1 MTVEEIRG
9 RLGGETDRF
18 PVGMRVL
25 AVDDDPTCLI
35 ILDGLL
41 RKCQYQVTSTSQA
54 KTALRMLRENQ
65 NWFDLVISDVHM
77 PDMDGF
83 KLLEHVG
90 LEMDLPVIMLSAN
103 SDPKLVMKGITH
115 GACDYLVKP
124 VRIEELRNI
133 WQHVI
138 RRKKCEAKHESKS
151 TTKDKNRHGNG
162 EGEQEPSPTDNT
174 DQNGKIN
181 RKRKDDEEEEDGEE
195 NGSENE
201 DTGTQK
207 KPRVV
212 WSIELHRKFVAAVNQ
227 LGIEKAVPKR
237 VLDLMN
243 VEGLTREN
251 VASHLQK
258 YRLYLKRISSVATQ
272 QANMVAALGG
282 TDSSYMRSLS
292 SLDGFGD
299 FRTLAGQ
306 GRYPNPALSSYQT
319 GGIFGRLNSPAG
331 ASLHSLSSSA
341 LIQPSH
347 AHNLS
352 NSLNTLGKFQPVVLP
367 EKQNTSSFQRIPTS
381 LEFDSPGD
389 PTIFTSVGNASLF
402 ADNRAPLGISSNSL
416 PSASINPLILQGN
429 PQPMQS
435 GGAFGNQSSLKVG
448 SLNSEPF
455 NTGIA
460 VQISRFSSNSV
471 LSSEPF
477 NHDLLPPNSMSI
489 NSLSG
494 PHIRNNPDD
503 FSSMSAISSH
513 MEDARG
519 EIQCQ
524 AGLVGDVR
532 NMNQA
537 MDKRWGEHNQAY
549 VQNPNMVF
557 STLNAMA
564 PTKSVVDLLSQSVDQ
579 NNGVFRRETNASLVS
594 QSNSSAL
601 TLLQHSGVDKSAID
615 SKMRSSEDYILEQTK
630 SQGGFVH
637 NGYDSLDELMNSM
650 IKREQRGTML
660 TDGEFGFDA
669 YTYGSC
675 L

>member
-1 MTVEEIRG
+1 
-9 RLGGETDRF
+9 
-18 PVGMRVL
+18 
-25 AVDDDPTCLI
+25 
-35 ILDGLL
+35 
-41 RKCQYQVTSTSQA
+41 
-54 KTALRMLRENQ
+54 MLRENQ
-65 NWFDLVISDVHM
+65 NRFDLVISDVHM

-138 RRKKCEAKHESKS
+138 RRKKCEAKYENKS
-151 TTKDKNRHGNG
+151 TPKDKTHQGNG
-162 EGEQEPSPTDNT
+162 EGGQGPSPTDNP
-174 DQNGKIN
+174 DQNGRIN
-181 RKRKDDEEEEDGEE
+181 RKRKDEEEEEEGEE

-201 DTGTQK
+201 DPGTQK

-237 VLDLMN
+237 ILDLMN

-292 SLDGFGD
+292 SLDAFGD
-299 FRTLAGQ
+299 FRTMAGQ

-319 GGIFGRLNSPAG
+319 GGIFDRLNCPTG
-331 ASLHSLSSSA
+331 VSLRSLSSAA

-347 AHNLS
+347 AQNLS
-352 NSLNTLGKFQPVVLP
+352 NSVNTLGKFQSVVLP
-367 EKQNTSSFQRIPTS
+367 KNQNTSSFQRIPTS

-402 ADNRAPLGISSNSL
+402 ADNRAPLGISSSSL
-416 PSASINPLILQGN
+416 PSASSNPLILQGN
-429 PQPMQS
+429 PQQMQS
-435 GGAFGNQSSLKVG
+435 GAVFGNQSSLKVG

-455 NTGIA
+455 NTGLA
-460 VQISRFSSNSV
+460 VQISRFCTNS
-471 LSSEPF
+471 LLLTEPF
-477 NHDLLPPNSMSI
+477 NRDLLPPKSMRNI

-494 PHIRNNPDD
+494 PHIQNNPDD
-503 FSSMSAISSH
+503 FSSMSTISSH
-513 MEDARG
+513 MEDSRG

-524 AGLVGDVR
+524 AGLIGDVR

-549 VQNPNMVF
+549 VQHPHMVF
-557 STLNAMA
+557 STVNSMA
-564 PTKSVVDLLSQSVDQ
+564 PTKGVVGPLSQSVDQ
-579 NNGVFRRETNASLVS
+579 HNGVFRRETDTSLVS
-594 QSNSSAL
+594 QSNSSAS
-601 TLLQHSGVDKSAID
+601 TLLQHSGVEKSAIY
-615 SKMRSSEDYILEQTK
+615 SKMRSGEDYILEQTK

-637 NGYDSLDELMNSM
+637 NGYDSLDELMISM
-650 IKREQRGTML
+650 IKREQGGTML
-660 TDGEFGFDA
+660 VDGEFGFDA
-669 YTYGSC
+669 SNFGSC